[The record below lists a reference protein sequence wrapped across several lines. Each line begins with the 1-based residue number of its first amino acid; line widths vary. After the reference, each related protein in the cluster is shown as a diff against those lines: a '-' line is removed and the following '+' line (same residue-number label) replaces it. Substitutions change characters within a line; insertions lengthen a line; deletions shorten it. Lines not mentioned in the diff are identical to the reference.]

1 VPTDEQL
8 VSATLQRYA
17 MAYQQLDAGAAQKVW
32 PRVDQ
37 RALARAFETLESQ
50 QVNFDRCRVRVQ
62 GRTATADCAGSVTY
76 VPKVGR
82 KDPRTVERRWDFALQ
97 KRTGAWHITR
107 AMTR

>member
-1 VPTDEQL
+1 
-8 VSATLQRYA
+8 
-17 MAYQQLDAGAAQKVW
+17 VW

-50 QVNFDRCRVRVQ
+50 QVNFDSCRVRVQ

-97 KRTGAWHITR
+97 KRTGAWQITR